1 MQEKGLPLPVVEWCL
16 YDGPEGSP
24 QTLSLWHIR
33 NWVQKKQEGIFR
45 WKYEWISWISSLFG
59 FVTFSTELLLVS
71 YCFWVIGRRQCWA
84 NIWSKFLTWCIM
96 GSISWCLTF
105 ISKVGSKFHAFRFP
119 CIGITFVSFK
129 CLILF
134 MQIHYCLNSLVKQG
148 KMYINPVRA
157 ILAEWSTF
165 SKVFPRVTITSNC
178 L

>member
-1 MQEKGLPLPVVEWCL
+1 MK
-16 YDGPEGSP
+16 
-24 QTLSLWHIR
+24 I
-33 NWVQKKQEGIFR
+33 WVNFLNFFSF
-45 WKYEWISWISSLFG
+45 WIYYIQHC
-59 FVTFSTELLLVS
+59 ELLLVG
-71 YCFWVIGRRQCWA
+71 YCFWVIGRRQSWA
-84 NIWSKFLTWCIM
+84 NIWTNKVPYLVHYGEQKLM
-96 GSISWCLTF
+96 L

-119 CIGITFVSFK
+119 CVGITFVSFK

-148 KMYINPVRA
+148 KLYINPVRA